1 MKLRSLTAGILAAA
15 ALASPSA
22 DAENKVAVHGS
33 VQADILFP
41 EDNAKIGTKYDSDSP
56 ILFNT
61 YADVNLAS
69 KYVDAGLRF
78 EFMKWPLPG

>member
-1 MKLRSLTAGILAAA
+1 MKLQSLTAGILAAA

-61 YADVNLAS
+61 WKPAVSPGTFCRD
-69 KYVDAGLRF
+69 
-78 EFMKWPLPG
+78 LPEGSSLCRP